1 MHAKTLALL
10 SAVLLL
16 AAPACSPGESGT
28 NDTST
33 SDPGSSSGGGTT
45 GGSTSDTPTTST
57 TSTSGDSESLSG
69 TTADEST
76 STTDVGSSSTG
87 GSSSGG
93 SSSGGSSSGE
103 STGGESTGAE
113 SSTGG
118 ESTGAESTGEPGV
131 PVSFDECREGDATM
145 CPSEDPACLTVD
157 GPGGFDPNGSF
168 FVTWSYC
175 TRECDVDAD
184 CVSAM
189 PGGTAVPRCV
199 PKGGNMV
206 KVCVLDCSFG
216 KTCPDALECSYDD
229 TCGTRF
235 CNCEGTGCQD
245 NLCTGE

>member
-28 NDTST
+28 NETST
-33 SDPGSSSGGGTT
+33 TDDSTT
-45 GGSTSDTPTTST
+45 GGSTGGGSTTDTPTTGAPT
-57 TSTSGDSESLSG
+57 TSGDSDSLSG
-69 TTADEST
+69 TTTDAST

-87 GSSSGG
+87 EPATS
-93 SSSGGSSSGE
+93 E
-103 STGGESTGAE
+103 STGGESTG
-113 SSTGG
+113 
-118 ESTGAESTGEPGV
+118 EPAI

-145 CPSEDPACLTVD
+145 CPTEDPACLTVD
-157 GPGGFDPNGSF
+157 GPGGFEPNGSF

-175 TRECDVDAD
+175 TRECETDDD
-184 CVSAM
+184 CVSGM
-189 PGGTAVPRCV
+189 PGGTAEPRCV
-199 PKGGNMV
+199 EKGGNMV

>member
-28 NDTST
+28 NETST
-33 SDPGSSSGGGTT
+33 TDDSTT
-45 GGSTSDTPTTST
+45 GGSTGGGSTTDTPTTGT
-57 TSTSGDSESLSG
+57 PTTSGDSDSLSG
-69 TTADEST
+69 TTTDAST

-87 GSSSGG
+87 EPATS
-93 SSSGGSSSGE
+93 E
-103 STGGESTGAE
+103 STGGESTG
-113 SSTGG
+113 
-118 ESTGAESTGEPGV
+118 EPAI

-145 CPSEDPACLTVD
+145 CPTEDPACLTVD
-157 GPGGFDPNGSF
+157 GPGGFEPNGSF

-175 TRECDVDAD
+175 TRECETDDD
-184 CVSAM
+184 CVSGM
-189 PGGTAVPRCV
+189 PGGTAEPRCV
-199 PKGGNMV
+199 EKGGNMV

-235 CNCEGTGCQD
+235 CDCEGTGCQD

>member
-28 NDTST
+28 NETST
-33 SDPGSSSGGGTT
+33 TDAGTSTTGTT
-45 GGSTSDTPTTST
+45 GGSTTDTPTTSGT

-76 STTDVGSSSTG
+76 STDVGSSSTG
-87 GSSSGG
+87 GSTS
-93 SSSGGSSSGE
+93 
-103 STGGESTGAE
+103 GESTGAE
-113 SSTGG
+113 STGG

-131 PVSFDECREGDATM
+131 PVSFDECREGDASM
-145 CPSEDPACLTVD
+145 CPTEDPACLTVD

-189 PGGTAVPRCV
+189 PGGTAEARCV

-229 TCGTRF
+229 TCGTRY
-235 CNCEGTGCQD
+235 CDCEGTGCQD

>member
-28 NDTST
+28 NETST
-33 SDPGSSSGGGTT
+33 TDAGTST
-45 GGSTSDTPTTST
+45 GGSTGGSTTDTPTTSGT

-69 TTADEST
+69 TTADES
-76 STTDVGSSSTG
+76 SSTDVGS
-87 GSSSGG
+87 
-93 SSSGGSSSGE
+93 
-103 STGGESTGAE
+103 

-118 ESTGAESTGEPGV
+118 ESTGAESTGAESTGGESTGGESTGEPGI
-131 PVSFDECREGDATM
+131 PVSFDECREGDASM
-145 CPSEDPACLTVD
+145 CPTEDPACLTVD

-189 PGGTAVPRCV
+189 AGGTAEARCV

-229 TCGTRF
+229 TCGTRY
-235 CNCEGTGCQD
+235 CDCEGTGCQD

>member
-28 NDTST
+28 NETST
-33 SDPGSSSGGGTT
+33 TDDSTT
-45 GGSTSDTPTTST
+45 GGSTGGGPTTDTPTTGT
-57 TSTSGDSESLSG
+57 PTTSGDSDSLSG
-69 TTADEST
+69 TTTDAST

-87 GSSSGG
+87 EPATSESTG
-93 SSSGGSSSGE
+93 GE
-103 STGGESTGAE
+103 STGGESTG
-113 SSTGG
+113 G
-118 ESTGAESTGEPGV
+118 ESTGEPAI

-145 CPSEDPACLTVD
+145 CPTEDPACLTVD
-157 GPGGFDPNGSF
+157 GPGGFEPNGSF

-175 TRECDVDAD
+175 TRECETDDD
-184 CVSAM
+184 CVSGM
-189 PGGTAVPRCV
+189 PGGTAEPRCV
-199 PKGGNMV
+199 EKGGNMV